1 MIFIIIFNCDKSDYL
16 SIYTAFIQQL
26 NHSYIDTVYLSSIV
40 YVRIRLSNWLP
51 AWLLNHWDSYDCSG
65 FIIWSSCINPSDTFF
80 SGTGCG
86 MKWTES
92 ELWRT
97 KQPWI
102 SPCCSH
108 CICWSHPSFF
118 FFLKYMQ
125 LSPAETSALFVLCGQ
140 LDAVQIEYSH
150 KHTHLSTPEGLGWPC
165 FLPPCGGLETLL
177 VYNQIFSRH

>member
-1 MIFIIIFNCDKSDYL
+1 MIIL
-16 SIYTAFIQQL
+16 AFIQQL

-125 LSPAETSALFVLCGQ
+125 LSPAEISALFVLCGQ